1 MKNNSDIV
9 FEKLDEIDSREVDTD
24 AQNRNF
30 IHSGKKQGNKKAKAI
45 FILAVFAFVTVVILT
60 AVLSK
65 VFSSSEEEKATE
77 TASTKAQAEVY
88 TRNTQAKNL
97 DDLKEAVA
105 SSIEEVKNNVNSEEE
120 QAREETRPENKGVTL
135 PTENETDAGYAQSNG
150 DAPPTPAQ
158 RRLMGS
164 VMVDDNRI
172 SQSQPGSSGQ
182 KRISQSQP
190 GNSGQKTAGAT
201 SATSDNTNVSD
212 DGDFLQGADFADGT
226 VSRIKNR
233 RFLLSAGTTFSCVL
247 KTKIVTTYPGVTL
260 CQLTKDVISD
270 DGKNVLIRAGAQ
282 LQGEQTRA
290 ITQGMA
296 RVFVNWTIVKDKNN
310 RVRIDSL
317 GTDSLGASGLPAW
330 VDTHFWKRFGGA
342 LMLSLI
348 EDSIAAGT
356 SRMSRTNNSEFTMNN
371 TTGTSSELAK
381 TTLDNSINIP
391 PTGYVNQGEMLTVIV
406 PRNIDFSSVYGV
418 R

>member
-1 MKNNSDIV
+1 MKNNNDIV
-9 FEKLDEIDSREVDTD
+9 IEKLDEIDTQEADTD

-30 IHSGKKQGNKKAKAI
+30 IHSGKKQGNKKAKAVL
-45 FILAVFAFVTVVILT
+45 ILAGFAFVTVVILT

-65 VFSSSEEEKATE
+65 VFSASGEEETTE
-77 TASTKAQAEVY
+77 TATTKAQAEVY
-88 TRNTQAKNL
+88 AQNTQAKNL
-97 DDLKEAVA
+97 DDLKESVA
-105 SSIEEVKNNVNSEEE
+105 RSIEEVKNNVNSEEE
-120 QAREETRPENKGVTL
+120 QVREETRPENKGVTL

-182 KRISQSQP
+182 K
-190 GNSGQKTAGAT
+190 TAGAT
-201 SATSDNTNVSD
+201 SATSDN
-212 DGDFLQGADFADGT
+212 GDFLQGADFADGS

-233 RFLLSAGTTFSCVL
+233 RFLLSAGTTFPCVL

-270 DGKNVLIRAGAQ
+270 DGKTVLIRAGAQ
-282 LQGEQTRA
+282 LQGEQTQA

-317 GTDSLGASGLPAW
+317 GADSLGASGLPAW
-330 VDTHFWKRFGGA
+330 VDTHFWERFGGA

-348 EDSIAAGT
+348 EDSLAAGT
-356 SRMSRTNNSEFTMNN
+356 SRLSRENNSDFTMNN

-406 PRNIDFSSVYGV
+406 PRNIDFSSVYKV

>member
-172 SQSQPGSSGQ
+172 SQSQP
-182 KRISQSQP
+182 
-190 GNSGQKTAGAT
+190 SGQKTAAAT

-212 DGDFLQGADFADGT
+212 NGDFLQGAEFADGT

-233 RFLLSAGTTFSCVL
+233 SFLLSAGTTFSCVL
-247 KTKIVTTYPGVTL
+247 KTKIVTTYPSVTL

>member
-105 SSIEEVKNNVNSEEE
+105 SSIEEVKDNVNSEEE
-120 QAREETRPENKGVTL
+120 QAREEARPENKGVTL
-135 PTENETDAGYAQSNG
+135 PTENETDAGYAQSNS

-172 SQSQPGSSGQ
+172 SQSQP
-182 KRISQSQP
+182 
-190 GNSGQKTAGAT
+190 SGQKTAAAT

-212 DGDFLQGADFADGT
+212 NGDFLQGAEFANGT

-233 RFLLSAGTTFSCVL
+233 SFLLSAGTTFSCVL

-330 VDTHFWKRFGGA
+330 VNTHFWKRFGGA

>member
-172 SQSQPGSSGQ
+172 SQSQPGS
-182 KRISQSQP
+182 
-190 GNSGQKTAGAT
+190 SGQKTAGAT

-406 PRNIDFSSVYGV
+406 PRNIDFSSLYGV

>member
-65 VFSSSEEEKATE
+65 VFSSSEEKKATE

-172 SQSQPGSSGQ
+172 SQSQP
-182 KRISQSQP
+182 
-190 GNSGQKTAGAT
+190 SGQKTAAAT

-212 DGDFLQGADFADGT
+212 NGDFLQGAEFANGT

-233 RFLLSAGTTFSCVL
+233 SFLLSAGTTFSCVL

-270 DGKNVLIRAGAQ
+270 DGKNVLIRAGAL

>member
-120 QAREETRPENKGVTL
+120 QAREETSPENKGVTL

-172 SQSQPGSSGQ
+172 SQSQP
-182 KRISQSQP
+182 
-190 GNSGQKTAGAT
+190 SGQKTAAAT

-212 DGDFLQGADFADGT
+212 NGDFLQGAEFADGT

-233 RFLLSAGTTFSCVL
+233 SFLLSAGTTFSCVL

-270 DGKNVLIRAGAQ
+270 DGKNVLIRAGAL

>member
-105 SSIEEVKNNVNSEEE
+105 SSIEEVKNNVNSAEE

-172 SQSQPGSSGQ
+172 SQSQP
-182 KRISQSQP
+182 
-190 GNSGQKTAGAT
+190 SGQKTAAAT
-201 SATSDNTNVSD
+201 SATSDSTNVSD
-212 DGDFLQGADFADGT
+212 NGDFLQGAEFANGT

-233 RFLLSAGTTFSCVL
+233 SFLLSAGTTFSCVL

-270 DGKNVLIRAGAQ
+270 DGKNVLIRAGAL

>member
-105 SSIEEVKNNVNSEEE
+105 SSIEEVKDNVNSEEE

-135 PTENETDAGYAQSNG
+135 PTENETDAGYTQSNG

-190 GNSGQKTAGAT
+190 GSSGQKTAGAT

>member
-1 MKNNSDIV
+1 MKNNNDIV
-9 FEKLDEIDSREVDTD
+9 IEKLDEIDTQEADTD

-30 IHSGKKQGNKKAKAI
+30 IHSGKKQGNKKAKAVL
-45 FILAVFAFVTVVILT
+45 ILAGFAFVTVVILT
-60 AVLSK
+60 SVLSK
-65 VFSSSEEEKATE
+65 VFSSSGEEETTE
-77 TASTKAQAEVY
+77 TATTKAQAEVY
-88 TRNTQAKNL
+88 AQNTQAKNL
-97 DDLKEAVA
+97 DDLKESVA
-105 SSIEEVKNNVNSEEE
+105 RSIEEVKNNVNSEEE
-120 QAREETRPENKGVTL
+120 QVREETRPENKGVTL

-182 KRISQSQP
+182 K
-190 GNSGQKTAGAT
+190 TAGAT
-201 SATSDNTNVSD
+201 SATSDN
-212 DGDFLQGADFADGT
+212 GDFLQGADFADGS

-233 RFLLSAGTTFSCVL
+233 RFLLSAGTTFPCVL

-270 DGKNVLIRAGAQ
+270 DGKTVLIRAGAQ
-282 LQGEQTRA
+282 LQGEQTQA

-317 GTDSLGASGLPAW
+317 GADSLGASGLPAW
-330 VDTHFWKRFGGA
+330 VDTHFWERFGGA

-348 EDSIAAGT
+348 EDSLAAGT
-356 SRMSRTNNSEFTMNN
+356 SRLSRENNSDFTMNN

-406 PRNIDFSSVYGV
+406 PRNIDFSSVYKV

>member
-1 MKNNSDIV
+1 MKNNNDIV
-9 FEKLDEIDSREVDTD
+9 IEKLDEIDTQEADTD

-30 IHSGKKQGNKKAKAI
+30 IHSGKKQGNKKAKAVL
-45 FILAVFAFVTVVILT
+45 ILAGFSFVTVVILT

-65 VFSSSEEEKATE
+65 VFSASGEEETTE
-77 TASTKAQAEVY
+77 TATTKAQAEVY
-88 TRNTQAKNL
+88 AQNTQAKNL
-97 DDLKEAVA
+97 DDLKESVA
-105 SSIEEVKNNVNSEEE
+105 RSIEEVKNNVNSEEE
-120 QAREETRPENKGVTL
+120 QVREETRPENKGVTL

-182 KRISQSQP
+182 K
-190 GNSGQKTAGAT
+190 TAGAT
-201 SATSDNTNVSD
+201 SATSDN
-212 DGDFLQGADFADGT
+212 GDFLQGADFADGS

-233 RFLLSAGTTFSCVL
+233 RFLLSAGTTFPCVL

-270 DGKNVLIRAGAQ
+270 DGKTVLIRAGAQ
-282 LQGEQTRA
+282 LQGEQTQA

-317 GTDSLGASGLPAW
+317 GADSLGASGLPAW
-330 VDTHFWKRFGGA
+330 VDTHFWERFGGA

-348 EDSIAAGT
+348 EDSLAAGT
-356 SRMSRTNNSEFTMNN
+356 SRLSRENNSDFTMNN

-406 PRNIDFSSVYGV
+406 PRNIDFSSVYKV

>member
-1 MKNNSDIV
+1 MKNNDEIV
-9 FEKLDEIDSREVDTD
+9 FENLDEIDAQEQDTD
-24 AQNRNF
+24 AQNRSF

-45 FILAVFAFVTVVILT
+45 LILAGFALVAVIILT

-65 VFSSSEEEKATE
+65 VFSSSEEKETTE
-77 TASTKAQAEVY
+77 TAATKAQAEVY
-88 TRNTQAKNL
+88 APNTRAKNL
-97 DDLKEAVA
+97 DDLKENVA
-105 SSIEEVKNNVNSEEE
+105 RSIEEVKDNVNSEEE
-120 QAREETRPENKGVTL
+120 QAREEPPQENKGVTL
-135 PTENETDAGYAQSNG
+135 PTENEADTGSQSNG
-150 DAPPTPAQ
+150 DTPPTPAQ

-182 KRISQSQP
+182 KTTGTTP
-190 GNSGQKTAGAT
+190 T
-201 SATSDNTNVSD
+201 TSDNTNVSG

-233 RFLLSAGTTFSCVL
+233 RFLLSAGTTFPCVL

-270 DGKNVLIRAGAQ
+270 DGKTVLIRAGAQ
-282 LQGEQTRA
+282 LQGEQTKA

-296 RVFVNWTIVKDKNN
+296 RVFVNWTMVKDRNV
-310 RVRIDSL
+310 RVRINAL
-317 GTDSLGASGLPAW
+317 GADSLGASGLPAW
-330 VDTHFWKRFGGA
+330 VDTHFWERFGGA

-356 SRMSRTNNSEFTMNN
+356 SRMSRANNSDFTMNN

>member
-1 MKNNSDIV
+1 MKNNNDIV

-30 IHSGKKQGNKKAKAI
+30 IHSGKKQGNKKAKAVL
-45 FILAVFAFVTVVILT
+45 ILAVFAFVTVVILT

-88 TRNTQAKNL
+88 TRNTRAKNL

-105 SSIEEVKNNVNSEEE
+105 SSIEEVKDNVNSEEE
-120 QAREETRPENKGVTL
+120 QAREEARPENKGVTL

-172 SQSQPGSSGQ
+172 SQSQP
-182 KRISQSQP
+182 
-190 GNSGQKTAGAT
+190 SGQKTAAAT

-212 DGDFLQGADFADGT
+212 NGDFLQGAEFANGT

-233 RFLLSAGTTFSCVL
+233 SFLLSAGTTFSCVL

-371 TTGTSSELAK
+371 ITGTSSELAK

-406 PRNIDFSSVYGV
+406 PRNIDFSSLYGV

>member
-172 SQSQPGSSGQ
+172 SQSQP
-182 KRISQSQP
+182 
-190 GNSGQKTAGAT
+190 SGQKTAAAT

-212 DGDFLQGADFADGT
+212 NGDFLQGAEFANGT

-233 RFLLSAGTTFSCVL
+233 SFLLSAGTTFSCVL

-270 DGKNVLIRAGAQ
+270 DGKTVLIRAGAQ

-296 RVFVNWTIVKDKNN
+296 RVFVNWTIVKDRNN

>member
-1 MKNNSDIV
+1 MKNNNDIV

-30 IHSGKKQGNKKAKAI
+30 IHSGKKQGNKKAKAVL
-45 FILAVFAFVTVVILT
+45 ILAVFAFVTVVILT

-88 TRNTQAKNL
+88 TRNSQAKNL

-105 SSIEEVKNNVNSEEE
+105 SSIEEVKDNVNSEEE
-120 QAREETRPENKGVTL
+120 QAREEARPENNGVTL
-135 PTENETDAGYAQSNG
+135 PTENETNAGYAQSDG

-172 SQSQPGSSGQ
+172 SQSQP
-182 KRISQSQP
+182 
-190 GNSGQKTAGAT
+190 SGQKTAAAT
-201 SATSDNTNVSD
+201 STTSDKTKVSD
-212 DGDFLQGADFADGT
+212 NGDFLQGAEFANGT

>member
-182 KRISQSQP
+182 KTAGATSATS
-190 GNSGQKTAGAT
+190 QKTAGAT

-247 KTKIVTTYPGVTL
+247 KTKIVTTYPSVTL

-406 PRNIDFSSVYGV
+406 PRNIDFSSLYGV

>member
-1 MKNNSDIV
+1 MKNNNDNNNNIV
-9 FEKLDEIDSREVDTD
+9 FENLDEIDSQEIDTD

-45 FILAVFAFVTVVILT
+45 LILAVFAFVTVVILT

-65 VFSSSEEEKATE
+65 VFSSSGKEENTE
-77 TASTKAQAEVY
+77 TATTKAQAEVY
-88 TRNTQAKNL
+88 APNTQVKNL
-97 DDLKEAVA
+97 DSLKENVA
-105 SSIEEVKNNVNSEEE
+105 RSIEEVKDNVNSEEE
-120 QAREETRPENKGVTL
+120 QAREEAPPENKENKGVTL
-135 PTENETDAGYAQSNG
+135 PAENEADTGYAQSNG

-164 VMVDDNRI
+164 VMVDDSRI

-182 KRISQSQP
+182 K
-190 GNSGQKTAGAT
+190 TAGAT
-201 SATSDNTNVSD
+201 PASDNTNVSG
-212 DGDFLQGADFADGT
+212 DGDFLQGADFADGS

-233 RFLLSAGTTFSCVL
+233 RFLLSAGTTFPCVL

-270 DGKNVLIRAGAQ
+270 DGRTVLIRAGAQ

-317 GTDSLGASGLPAW
+317 GADSLGASGLPAW
-330 VDTHFWKRFGGA
+330 MDTHFWERFGGA

-348 EDSIAAGT
+348 EDSLAVGT
-356 SRMSRTNNSEFTMNN
+356 SRLSRENNSDFTMNN

-406 PRNIDFSSVYGV
+406 PRNIDFSSVYKV

>member
-1 MKNNSDIV
+1 MKNNNDIV

-88 TRNTQAKNL
+88 TRNSQAKNL

-105 SSIEEVKNNVNSEEE
+105 SSIEEVKDNVNSEEE
-120 QAREETRPENKGVTL
+120 QAREEARPENNGVTL
-135 PTENETDAGYAQSNG
+135 PTENETNAGYAQSDG

-172 SQSQPGSSGQ
+172 SQSQP
-182 KRISQSQP
+182 
-190 GNSGQKTAGAT
+190 SGQKTAAAT
-201 SATSDNTNVSD
+201 SATSDKTKVSD
-212 DGDFLQGADFADGT
+212 NGDFLQGAEFANGT

>member
-9 FEKLDEIDSREVDTD
+9 FEKLDEIDSQEVDTD

-172 SQSQPGSSGQ
+172 SQSQP
-182 KRISQSQP
+182 SQSQP
-190 GNSGQKTAGAT
+190 GSSGQKTAGAT

>member
-1 MKNNSDIV
+1 MKNNNDIV

-30 IHSGKKQGNKKAKAI
+30 IHSGKKQGNKKAKAVL
-45 FILAVFAFVTVVILT
+45 ILAVFAFVTVVILT

-105 SSIEEVKNNVNSEEE
+105 SSIEEVKDNVNSEEE
-120 QAREETRPENKGVTL
+120 QAREETRPENKGITL

-182 KRISQSQP
+182 K
-190 GNSGQKTAGAT
+190 TTGAT
-201 SATSDNTNVSD
+201 SATSDNTNASD
-212 DGDFLQGADFADGT
+212 NGDFLQGADFADGT

-270 DGKNVLIRAGAQ
+270 DGKNVLIRAGAL

-406 PRNIDFSSVYGV
+406 PRNIDFSSLYGV

>member
-1 MKNNSDIV
+1 
-9 FEKLDEIDSREVDTD
+9 
-24 AQNRNF
+24 
-30 IHSGKKQGNKKAKAI
+30 
-45 FILAVFAFVTVVILT
+45 AVFAFVTVVILT

-105 SSIEEVKNNVNSEEE
+105 SSIEEVKDNVNSEEE
-120 QAREETRPENKGVTL
+120 QAREEARPENKGVTL
-135 PTENETDAGYAQSNG
+135 PTENETDAGYAQSNS

-172 SQSQPGSSGQ
+172 SQSQP
-182 KRISQSQP
+182 
-190 GNSGQKTAGAT
+190 SGQKTAAAT

-212 DGDFLQGADFADGT
+212 NGDFLQGAEFANGT

-233 RFLLSAGTTFSCVL
+233 SFLLSAGTTFSCVL

>member
-172 SQSQPGSSGQ
+172 SQSQP
-182 KRISQSQP
+182 
-190 GNSGQKTAGAT
+190 SGQKTAAAT

-212 DGDFLQGADFADGT
+212 NGDFLQGAEFANGT

-233 RFLLSAGTTFSCVL
+233 SFLLSAGTTFSCVL

>member
-1 MKNNSDIV
+1 MKNNNDNNNNIV
-9 FEKLDEIDSREVDTD
+9 FENLDEIDSRETDTD

-45 FILAVFAFVTVVILT
+45 LILAVFAFVTVVILT

-65 VFSSSEEEKATE
+65 VFSSSGKEENTE
-77 TASTKAQAEVY
+77 TATTKAQAEVY
-88 TRNTQAKNL
+88 APNTRAKNL
-97 DDLKEAVA
+97 DDLKENVA
-105 SSIEEVKNNVNSEEE
+105 RSIEEVKDNVNSEEE
-120 QAREETRPENKGVTL
+120 QTGEEPPTENKGVTL
-135 PTENETDAGYAQSNG
+135 PAENEADTGYTQSNG

-172 SQSQPGSSGQ
+172 SQSPPGSSGQ
-182 KRISQSQP
+182 KTTGTTP
-190 GNSGQKTAGAT
+190 
-201 SATSDNTNVSD
+201 ATSDNTNVSG
-212 DGDFLQGADFADGT
+212 DGDFLQGADFADGS

-233 RFLLSAGTTFSCVL
+233 RFLLSAGTSFPCVL
-247 KTKIVTTYPGVTL
+247 KTMIVTTYPGVTL

-270 DGKNVLIRAGAQ
+270 DGKTVLIRAGAQ

-317 GTDSLGASGLPAW
+317 GADSLGASGLPAW
-330 VDTHFWKRFGGA
+330 VDTHFWERFGGA

-348 EDSIAAGT
+348 EDSLAAGT
-356 SRMSRTNNSEFTMNN
+356 SRLSRENNSDFTMNN

>member
-105 SSIEEVKNNVNSEEE
+105 SSIEEVKDNVNSEEE
-120 QAREETRPENKGVTL
+120 QAREEARPENKGVTL
-135 PTENETDAGYAQSNG
+135 PTENETDAGYAQSNS

-172 SQSQPGSSGQ
+172 SQSQP
-182 KRISQSQP
+182 
-190 GNSGQKTAGAT
+190 SGQKTAAAT

-212 DGDFLQGADFADGT
+212 NGDFLQGAEFANGT

-233 RFLLSAGTTFSCVL
+233 SFLLSAGTTFSCVL

>member
-1 MKNNSDIV
+1 MKNNNDIV

-105 SSIEEVKNNVNSEEE
+105 SSIEEVKDNVNSEEE
-120 QAREETRPENKGVTL
+120 QAREEARPENNGVTL
-135 PTENETDAGYAQSNG
+135 PTENETNAGYAQSDG
-150 DAPPTPAQ
+150 DTPPTPAQ

-172 SQSQPGSSGQ
+172 SQSQP
-182 KRISQSQP
+182 
-190 GNSGQKTAGAT
+190 SGQKTAAAT
-201 SATSDNTNVSD
+201 SATSDKTKASD
-212 DGDFLQGADFADGT
+212 NGDFLQGAEFANGT

>member
-1 MKNNSDIV
+1 MKNNNDIV

-30 IHSGKKQGNKKAKAI
+30 IHSGKKQGNKKAKAVL
-45 FILAVFAFVTVVILT
+45 ILAVFAFVTVVILT

-120 QAREETRPENKGVTL
+120 QAREETRPENKGITL

-182 KRISQSQP
+182 K
-190 GNSGQKTAGAT
+190 TTGAT
-201 SATSDNTNVSD
+201 SATSDNTNASD
-212 DGDFLQGADFADGT
+212 NGDFLQGADFADGT

-270 DGKNVLIRAGAQ
+270 DGENVLIRAGAL

-406 PRNIDFSSVYGV
+406 PRNIDFSSLYGV

>member
-1 MKNNSDIV
+1 MKNNNDIV

-105 SSIEEVKNNVNSEEE
+105 SSIEEVKDNVNSEEE
-120 QAREETRPENKGVTL
+120 QAREEARPENNGVTL
-135 PTENETDAGYAQSNG
+135 PTENETNAGYAQSDG

-172 SQSQPGSSGQ
+172 SQSQP
-182 KRISQSQP
+182 
-190 GNSGQKTAGAT
+190 SGQKTAAAT
-201 SATSDNTNVSD
+201 SATSDKTKASD
-212 DGDFLQGADFADGT
+212 NGDFLQGAEFANGT

>member
-105 SSIEEVKNNVNSEEE
+105 SSIEEVKNNVNLEEE

-172 SQSQPGSSGQ
+172 SQSQP
-182 KRISQSQP
+182 
-190 GNSGQKTAGAT
+190 SGQKTATAT

-212 DGDFLQGADFADGT
+212 NGDFLQGAEFANGT

-233 RFLLSAGTTFSCVL
+233 SFLLSAGTTFSCVL

-270 DGKNVLIRAGAQ
+270 DGKTVLIRAGAQ

-296 RVFVNWTIVKDKNN
+296 RVFVNWTIVKDRNN

>member
-1 MKNNSDIV
+1 MKNNNDNNNNIV
-9 FEKLDEIDSREVDTD
+9 FENLDEIDSRETDTD

-45 FILAVFAFVTVVILT
+45 LILAVFAFVTVVILT

-65 VFSSSEEEKATE
+65 VFSSSGKEENTE
-77 TASTKAQAEVY
+77 TATTKAQAEVY
-88 TRNTQAKNL
+88 APNTRAKNL
-97 DDLKEAVA
+97 DDLKENVA
-105 SSIEEVKNNVNSEEE
+105 RSIEEVKDNVNSEEE
-120 QAREETRPENKGVTL
+120 QTGEEPPTENKGVTL
-135 PTENETDAGYAQSNG
+135 PAENEADTGYTQSNG

-164 VMVDDNRI
+164 VMVDDNLI
-172 SQSQPGSSGQ
+172 SQSPPSSSGQ
-182 KRISQSQP
+182 KTTGTTP
-190 GNSGQKTAGAT
+190 
-201 SATSDNTNVSD
+201 ATSDNTNVSG
-212 DGDFLQGADFADGT
+212 DGDFLQGADFADGS

-233 RFLLSAGTTFSCVL
+233 RFLLSAGTSFPCVL
-247 KTKIVTTYPGVTL
+247 KTMIVTTYPGVTL

-270 DGKNVLIRAGAQ
+270 DGKTVLIRAGAQ

-317 GTDSLGASGLPAW
+317 GADSLGASGLPAW
-330 VDTHFWKRFGGA
+330 VDTHFWERFGGA

-348 EDSIAAGT
+348 EDSLAAGT
-356 SRMSRTNNSEFTMNN
+356 SRLSRENNSDFTMNN

>member
-1 MKNNSDIV
+1 MKNNNDIV

-30 IHSGKKQGNKKAKAI
+30 IHSGKKQGNKKAKAVL
-45 FILAVFAFVTVVILT
+45 ILAVFAFVTVVILT

-105 SSIEEVKNNVNSEEE
+105 SSIEEVKDNVNSEEE
-120 QAREETRPENKGVTL
+120 QAKEEARPENNGVTL
-135 PTENETDAGYAQSNG
+135 PTENETDAGYAQSDG

-182 KRISQSQP
+182 KTAGATS
-190 GNSGQKTAGAT
+190 KTAGAT
-201 SATSDNTNVSD
+201 SATSDKTNVSD
-212 DGDFLQGADFADGT
+212 NGDFLQGTDFADGT

-233 RFLLSAGTTFSCVL
+233 RFLLSAGTIFSCVL

-270 DGKNVLIRAGAQ
+270 DGKTVLIRAGAQ

-296 RVFVNWTIVKDKNN
+296 RVFVNWTIVKDRNN

-371 TTGTSSELAK
+371 TTETSSELAK